1 MVTRII
7 GTILRKK
14 IKMESKF
21 LKLSQTLIF
30 LFIPFICISQ
40 LKFLP
45 KSKGQLVEHTYYSLS
60 YLEEHEQAE
69 WVHYKLN
76 DIMLKGIVPRK
87 SSFKSD
93 KLIIT
98 KSAALSDYKYSGYDR
113 GHLVPAGDMKL
124 SKVSMIESFL
134 MSNISP
140 QKKDFN
146 GREWLRLEKHVR
158 SLAKKNEIYV
168 TTGGVLKPS
177 LKKIGKE
184 KNISVPEL
192 FYKIIYDAKNEKM
205 FAYLM
210 PNKKLES
217 IEKYLVTV
225 DSIEVLTG
233 IDFYPQLI
241 DELEEKMESTLNALP
256 IK

>member
-1 MVTRII
+1 MGRSVRV
-7 GTILRKK
+7 
-14 IKMESKF
+14 
-21 LKLSQTLIF
+21 Q
-30 LFIPFICISQ
+30 
-40 LKFLP
+40 
-45 KSKGQLVEHTYYSLS
+45 VEHTYYSLS

-87 SSFKSD
+87 NSFKSD

-98 KSAALSDYKYSGYDR
+98 KSAALSDYKYSGYDK

-140 QKKDFN
+140 QLPSFN
-146 GREWLRLEKHVR
+146 QGAWRKLEKRVR
-158 SLAKKNEIYV
+158 LKAKQSELYI
-168 TTGGVLKPS
+168 TTGGVLNS
-177 LKKIGKE
+177 VDLHRIGDNKV
-184 KNISVPEL
+184 SVPDQ
-192 FYKIIYDAKNEKM
+192 FYKIIYDAKNQKM
-205 FAYLM
+205 FAYLI

-217 IEKYLVTV
+217 LKKYVVTV

-241 DELEEKMESTLNALP
+241 DELEEKMESTRNALP